1 MKKNKFHLS
10 VLDIMPI
17 VILALMVL
25 IFGISTKGL
34 LFKGSNLTNVFNQTL
49 STLVCALGM
58 VFVATMGGTDI
69 TVGSLCAMASVF
81 GTLVSDRLG
90 LWSFIPAVLITG
102 LASGF
107 LLGFLNAKCKV
118 NSFMASLAL
127 LIAYRAVVN
136 LNLKSAAFI
145 FPEQLSFFR
154 NFGFD
159 VVAVLIML
167 AIVVFVFHYTPF
179 GLYVRG
185 IGENENSMSYA
196 GVSVPKIKII
206 AFMISGLMAAVSSL
220 FLTARVG
227 GVNNTFGTGFEMK
240 VMMAMFIGGIPVQ
253 GGMGSKIYKIVIGAF
268 TITILENGL
277 NLSNVDGSV
286 TQLVRGIVLLAAIWL
301 TMFMSEKFRYGI
313 RAGVKAE

>member
-1 MKKNKFHLS
+1 MKKNQLS

-17 VILALMVL
+17 AILAIMVV
-25 IFGISTKGL
+25 IFGVSTKGL
-34 LFKGSNLTNVFNQTL
+34 LFSGSNLTNVFNQTL
-49 STLVCALGM
+49 STLICAMGM

-69 TVGSLCAMASVF
+69 TVGSVVAMASVF

-90 LWSFIPAVLITG
+90 LWAFIPAVMITG
-102 LASGF
+102 ILSGL

-136 LNLKSAAFI
+136 LNLKAASFI
-145 FPEQLSFFR
+145 FPEQFSFFR
-154 NFGFD
+154 SFGFE
-159 VVAVLIML
+159 VVAVILLLM
-167 AIVVFVFHYTPF
+167 IVIFVFHYTPF

-185 IGENENSMSYA
+185 IGENENAMSYA
-196 GVSVPKIKII
+196 GVSVTKVKIL
-206 AFMISGLMAAVSSL
+206 AFMISGLMAAAASL
-220 FLTARVG
+220 FLSARVG

-277 NLSNVDGSV
+277 NLSHVDGSV
-286 TQLVRGIVLLAAIWL
+286 TQLVRGIVLLFAIWL
-301 TMFMSEKFRYGI
+301 TMYMSNKFRYGM
-313 RAGVKAE
+313 RTGVKAE

>member
-1 MKKNKFHLS
+1 MKKNKIEIS
-10 VLDIMPI
+10 VIDIMPV
-17 VILALMVL
+17 VILVVMML

-34 LFKGSNLTNVFNQTL
+34 LFNGSNLTNVFNQTL
-49 STLVCALGM
+49 STMICAFGM
-58 VFVATMGGTDI
+58 VFVAAMGGTDI

-81 GTLVSDRLG
+81 GSLVSAKLG
-90 LWSFIPAVLITG
+90 LWSFIPTVILTG

-127 LIAYRAVVN
+127 LITYRAVVN
-136 LNLKSAAFI
+136 LSLKSASFI
-145 FPEQLSFFR
+145 FPEGLSFFR
-154 NFGFD
+154 SFAFE
-159 VVAVLIML
+159 VIAVLVML

-179 GLYVRG
+179 GLHIRG
-185 IGENENSMSYA
+185 IGENENAMSYA
-196 GVSVPKIKII
+196 GVSVAKVKII
-206 AFMISGLMAAVSSL
+206 GFMISGLMAAIASL
-220 FLTARVG
+220 FLSARVG

-240 VMMAMFIGGIPVQ
+240 VMMAMFIGGIPIQ
-253 GGMGSKIYKIVIGAF
+253 GGMGSKIYKVVIGAV

-277 NLSNVDGSV
+277 VLSGVDGSV

-313 RAGVKAE
+313 RKVAR

>member
-1 MKKNKFHLS
+1 M
-10 VLDIMPI
+10 MPI
-17 VILALMVL
+17 VILVLML
-25 IFGISTKGL
+25 AIFGISTNGL
-34 LFKGSNLTNVFNQTL
+34 LFSASNMTNVFNQTL

-81 GTLVSDRLG
+81 GTLAANRMG
-90 LWSFIPAVLITG
+90 LWSFIPAVLLTG

-127 LIAYRAVVN
+127 LIAYRAIVN
-136 LNLKSAAFI
+136 LNLKSASFT
-145 FPEQLSFFR
+145 FPSELSIFR
-154 NFGFD
+154 NFTFD
-159 VVAVLIML
+159 VIAVIVML
-167 AIVVFVFHYTPF
+167 AVIVFLFHYTPF

-185 IGENENSMSYA
+185 IGENENAMSYA
-196 GVSVPKIKII
+196 GVSVTKIKII
-206 AFMISGLMAAVSSL
+206 AFMISGLMAAVASL
-220 FLTARVG
+220 FLSARVG

-253 GGMGSKIYKIVIGAF
+253 GGMGSKMYKIVIGAF

-313 RAGVKAE
+313 GAIRKNV